1 MLLVKVAKCYLR
13 LELPAANR
21 HAFLLRYNYCWQALE
36 HRSLK
41 LTEMLEQTYAVS
53 LAREALLQVLLQRIK
68 QIYLGARPTG
78 RGGLQ
83 DMMSTMMQAL
93 SGGHS

>member
-1 MLLVKVAKCYLR
+1 MLLGGGSKLL
-13 LELPAANR
+13 LEAGAACCNR
-21 HAFLLRYNYCWQALE
+21 HAFLLRYICCQQALE

-68 QIYLGARPTG
+68 QIYLGARPAG
-78 RGGLQ
+78 QGGLQ
-83 DMMSTMMQAL
+83 DMMSTMMQSL